1 MNQITTVFQ
10 GMIMKV
16 MPILA
21 LLTTGLIGYN
31 VAGVND
37 TTKNKTPDK
46 TTTTVITQQDIKPTS
61 TIGNTTLMYSDTIS
75 DNAVLLQMIDGKN
88 AAEYKTVVDKIVRK
102 KFNIALK
109 DKLEWYEWIF
119 ISLPISIL
127 VGFIWI
133 TVLKLEKHKFDIA
146 KALSENRHTGVR
158 QKDGTWKLE
167 YHDLPSAARVVM
179 LFAILLSILF
189 LTCLL
194 TFAAYELAVYGT
206 TPDFSNI
213 WSVISLLG
221 VSILPYGVK
230 VLKEKTAMVDEMLP
244 PPTAAN
250 AVLPVINNPS
260 QPS

>member
-1 MNQITTVFQ
+1 MNQLTTIFQ

-16 MPILA
+16 LPLLA
-21 LLTTGLIGYN
+21 LLTTGIIGYN
-31 VAGVND
+31 VAGVGD
-37 TTKNKTPDK
+37 TTQNKNTN
-46 TTTTVITQQDIKPTS
+46 TTTKQGTTQPEIIS
-61 TIGNTTLMYSDTIS
+61 TCTNGNATAKYSDTIT
-75 DNAVLLQMIDGKN
+75 DNAVLFQLIEGKN
-88 AAEYKTVVDKIVRK
+88 SAEYKPVIDKIVRK

-109 DKLEWYEWIF
+109 DEMNCGEILF
-119 ISLPISIL
+119 VALPIIIL
-127 VGFIWI
+127 LGFIVL
-133 TVLKLEKHKFDIA
+133 TVNRLEKHNFDIA
-146 KALSENRHTGVR
+146 RALSENRQTGVR

-194 TFAAYELAVYGT
+194 TFSAYQLVVYGT

-230 VLKEKTAMVDEMLP
+230 VLKEKTSMVDEMLP

-250 AVLPVINNPS
+250 TVLPVINDPLK
-260 QPS
+260 PA